1 MTAFK
6 AQAMSQRLQQQLNV
20 SMQGLAFV
28 LSFDSNGYPTL
39 AVTKS
44 AETVWVYIADQG
56 NAGRVDGLGLPQRAY
71 SPHVVQI
78 LREDWAGNTAP
89 TQLEMRERITA
100 ECVKL
105 GAEVQ
110 IWEHEA
116 PTAFVLT
123 GAALIADI
131 FPDPIN
137 KLTNGQ

>member
-20 SMQGLAFV
+20 SQAGLAFV
-28 LSFDSNGYPTL
+28 LALDTNGYPTL
-39 AVTKS
+39 AVTKGS
-44 AETVWVYIADQG
+44 ETVWVYIADQG
-56 NAGRVDGLGLPQRAY
+56 NAGRIDGLGLPQRAY

-78 LREDWAGNTAP
+78 LREDWATTAP

-116 PTAFVLT
+116 PSAFVLT